1 MAFKTLPNVIIIFP
15 FPGIMALPTQVL
27 WGVVVMPFLLLI
39 SCGFF
44 LWQPTVIRSFSK
56 ILFLVF
62 LFTVQAG
69 TRVDDYWAED
79 FDSGKNC
86 EQEEKMIKLLSEVG
100 ARSHWW
106 AETIWTFCRQITK
119 IKQIELLRPN
129 AQENRFYK
137 CSHIRISQYGQF
149 VQDRCSCIQC
159 ERWEMKTTRR
169 RLSEPASKNCL
180 NRLVSLRQS
189 DNKDGNKSR

>member
-1 MAFKTLPNVIIIFP
+1 
-15 FPGIMALPTQVL
+15 
-27 WGVVVMPFLLLI
+27 MPLFLLI

-100 ARSHWW
+100 WC
-106 AETIWTFCRQITK
+106 TFT
-119 IKQIELLRPN
+119 
-129 AQENRFYK
+129 
-137 CSHIRISQYGQF
+137 
-149 VQDRCSCIQC
+149 
-159 ERWEMKTTRR
+159 
-169 RLSEPASKNCL
+169 
-180 NRLVSLRQS
+180 LVSRNYLNILQAN
-189 DNKDGNKSR
+189 NKNQADRAAPTQCSRESVL

>member
-1 MAFKTLPNVIIIFP
+1 MTSWRRSSTANETKIFPFHIMAFKALPNVIIIFP

-56 ILFLVF
+56 MLFLVS
-62 LFTVQAG
+62 VQ
-69 TRVDDYWAED
+69 TESRVDDYWAED

-100 ARSHWW
+100 WC
-106 AETIWTFCRQITK
+106 TFT
-119 IKQIELLRPN
+119 
-129 AQENRFYK
+129 
-137 CSHIRISQYGQF
+137 
-149 VQDRCSCIQC
+149 
-159 ERWEMKTTRR
+159 
-169 RLSEPASKNCL
+169 
-180 NRLVSLRQS
+180 LVSRNYLNILQAN
-189 DNKDGNKSR
+189 NKNQADRAAPTQCSRESVL